1 MLTAIYTIIIFC
13 LIIAIHEF
21 GHFIMAKLTGVT
33 VHEFSIG
40 MGPKLFGFRKGG
52 TDYKFSLLP
61 IGGYVKLEGEDSES
75 DDPNAF
81 GNKKPWQRLLV
92 LAAGALMNFVLG
104 FVLFVIWCSFS
115 KGFTTN
121 IVDNIVEKSAFEE
134 AGIRSGDVIVRME
147 GNNCKTNVH
156 DYYDIYYFSYKNG
169 TNTAKIT
176 FNRDGKKFEKVITP
190 KYAESAKR
198 AIFGFSTAIQKP
210 NPVTVVSAAYRQ
222 SIFVVKIVVSSF
234 ADLIKGTVHMSDMS
248 GPVGIVNE
256 IGSAAKQGIL
266 DVIYLAG
273 LISINLGVVNLFPLP
288 ALDGGR
294 IIFVIIEV
302 IRRKPVDRNKEGLV
316 HLIGFALLILL
327 MIFITYAD
335 IMKLV

>member
-1 MLTAIYTIIIFC
+1 
-13 LIIAIHEF
+13 
-21 GHFIMAKLTGVT
+21 
-33 VHEFSIG
+33 
-40 MGPKLFGFRKGG
+40 
-52 TDYKFSLLP
+52 
-61 IGGYVKLEGEDSES
+61 
-75 DDPNAF
+75 
-81 GNKKPWQRLLV
+81 
-92 LAAGALMNFVLG
+92 
-104 FVLFVIWCSFS
+104 
-115 KGFTTN
+115 
-121 IVDNIVEKSAFEE
+121 
-134 AGIRSGDVIVRME
+134 ME

-156 DYYDIYYFSYKNG
+156 DYYDRYYFSYKNG

>member
-1 MLTAIYTIIIFC
+1 M
-13 LIIAIHEF
+13 
-21 GHFIMAKLTGVT
+21 
-33 VHEFSIG
+33 
-40 MGPKLFGFRKGG
+40 
-52 TDYKFSLLP
+52 
-61 IGGYVKLEGEDSES
+61 
-75 DDPNAF
+75 
-81 GNKKPWQRLLV
+81 
-92 LAAGALMNFVLG
+92 
-104 FVLFVIWCSFS
+104 
-115 KGFTTN
+115 
-121 IVDNIVEKSAFEE
+121 
-134 AGIRSGDVIVRME
+134 
-147 GNNCKTNVH
+147 
-156 DYYDIYYFSYKNG
+156 
-169 TNTAKIT
+169 
-176 FNRDGKKFEKVITP
+176 
-190 KYAESAKR
+190 
-198 AIFGFSTAIQKP
+198 
-210 NPVTVVSAAYRQ
+210 
-222 SIFVVKIVVSSF
+222 
-234 ADLIKGTVHMSDMS
+234 IKGTVHMSDMS